1 MSDTAS
7 PTTTLTSIVS
17 NLGGPRVNPSDIE
30 WANDI
35 TSGKLLIN
43 WLVAQLDLEAANG
56 NDDLEILHRAA
67 LRDVALEDEELKIL
81 AHVKD
86 GILDSDDGD
95 IMAPADYLPPSH
107 LKKRAEYMNNE
118 TELLQQESDHLK
130 IRLVQAKKASQ
141 KMSQTL
147 KTLQSNIK
155 DINSQIEIETDVL
168 AELSLKADNTIAA
181 TKSRALSLLDSLNHN
196 SSEVQNTN
204 GDLTPTATR
213 FDTTTSPASVL
224 ESATLTLNSLA
235 DTRATIIGD
244 LSHHQETGTRKKLPE
259 IGELHSEAQR
269 LEASIENVK
278 ANLDCEES
286 AFLYELEKLCEQVES
301 GVDVMV
307 GISERV
313 ENEEEVEVDVHT
325 ELAQAWALDQA
336 ALLQA
341 RSDAL
346 DEALALLGP
355 RVLAPLEDLHES
367 LSIRTSHVREAEVLL
382 RTLGE
387 ELEDLLEDADVNT
400 RQESMIQKEVA
411 EDEDDDMER
420 ELVKLFK
427 ELKDLRAPDA
437 PLLVV
442 LNRADV
448 LAELEYLVDRARTL
462 QGEGELWVQ
471 ERLLPSLTALPRR
484 HHPLLSAIYAH
495 SPMNT
500 SLPFTFPPPLE
511 ALRHNGGVKAEELQ
525 AAVVR
530 LQKEYE
536 KNLLNPD
543 GKTKRRLG
551 GFVDKWAP
559 R

>member
-56 NDDLEILHRAA
+56 NDDLEIRHRAA

-147 KTLQSNIK
+147 KTLQSSIK

-168 AELSLKADNTIAA
+168 DNSIASTKA
-181 TKSRALSLLDSLNHN
+181 RALALLDALNHN

-204 GDLTPTATR
+204 GDITPTATR
-213 FDTTTSPASVL
+213 FDTTTSPAST
-224 ESATLTLNSLA
+224 ATLTLSSLA

-244 LSHHQETGTRKKLPE
+244 LSHYQETGTRKKLPE
-259 IGELHSEAQR
+259 IGELQSEAQR
-269 LEASIENVK
+269 LEASIENIK
-278 ANLDCEES
+278 ANLDCEDS

-313 ENEEEVEVDVHT
+313 ENEEEVEVDVYT
-325 ELAQAWALDQA
+325 ELVHAWALDQA
-336 ALLQA
+336 AMLQT

-367 LSIRTSHVREAEVLL
+367 LSMSTSHAREAEVLL
-382 RTLGE
+382 RTLAE

-400 RQESMIQKEVA
+400 RRESMIQKGVA
-411 EDEDDDMER
+411 EDEDDVMER

-543 GKTKRRLG
+543 EHELK
-551 GFVDKWAP
+551 FM
-559 R
+559 